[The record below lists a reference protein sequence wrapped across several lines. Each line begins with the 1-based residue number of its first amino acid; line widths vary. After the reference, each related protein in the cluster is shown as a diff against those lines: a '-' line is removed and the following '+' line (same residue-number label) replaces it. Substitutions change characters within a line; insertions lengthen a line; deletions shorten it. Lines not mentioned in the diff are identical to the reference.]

1 MAWSYNNTTTPGVLT
16 STGGTEAS
24 PDSVAAGLA
33 IVQAANAA
41 RAQVSIFGAWMDAV
55 EIRVGNSF
63 IRIDDDLH
71 LQIRG
76 SAFINPQNGGVIHG
90 FRSVVRFNTN
100 ANRTDNAC
108 DFETGSSFICLR
120 ERPNDPSPRIDYANT
135 NRMDYPNIQSG
146 ATPAKVLIQGLDLYN
161 VAATTASYLK
171 LYFGRATTS
180 SVANVRA
187 FNSNFIINSQY
198 FSTTYNDSYIESLGL
213 PSESIANT
221 VVFNRPVFYRATPS
235 PFNETIRAADIT
247 INNPTFLN
255 DCWDGTCSL
264 ADALSN
270 SKLRIQYDYT
280 NTFKSGLTPIADVN
294 VRFTRARQSVTGSP
308 TWTAPNATVTATSNA
323 QGTYTAVSLLDAYRE
338 GTSGTNLERFNWTAK
353 ARTHNRR
360 SAAENIFTNRVF
372 YQGTTNLS
380 AGYSEEV
387 QMLDL
392 AFAPATLAAGL
403 AITGVA
409 FDSAGNCTLTAN
421 RTALEIFQAWCSAS
435 RNNLDM
441 PDVWRYDG
449 VTLTMGAAN
458 LSGTG
463 TATGNFTTTGTIT
476 APVNGSYQDSTGV
489 KANITNLDPQGFGTT
504 WVFGWITTPN
514 YAGRNPALPPASWTG
529 WSQSSGTGN
538 STQVTLAPTTEYQL
552 FLRIPGYFAPI
563 GPIATIDTAT
573 QTSVSL
579 PVIVDTDLVGNNL
592 WPQTAAHMTQ
602 AAKFAYDVPEQ
613 VVEYNNVTGATEYIS
628 FLAAYRALE
637 LIAKAPTMAY
647 QLVQPLYVNG
657 TKDGF
662 TLPRGN
668 PLKARMSDASTGGGI
683 LQADISYADNQA
695 PAFDRFLANPDNA
708 GNHLLI
714 PQATAGVSASTV
726 ADIRSGLALEATL
739 ATKASQ
745 ASVSAI
751 PTNPLLTTDTR
762 LNNLDAAIST
772 RSTLTAPQ
780 VRTELATELSRLDVA
795 VSTRLAASAYTAPT
809 TAPTAAQ
816 NATAVRAELA
826 TELGRVDV
834 AVSSRAT
841 PANVTA
847 AQTAI
852 VGEINANEV
861 KIDAVK
867 ADTAAIKLKTDA
879 QVNGPTAVQIRAEME
894 AAGSK
899 LDTAMKAAKSA
910 KLNTL

>member
-1 MAWSYNNTTTPGVLT
+1 MAWSYNNSVTPGVLT

-24 PDSVAAGLA
+24 PDSVTSGLSL
-33 IVQAANAA
+33 VQSINGA
-41 RAQVSIFGAWMDAV
+41 RAQVSIFGAWVQDV
-55 EIRVGNSF
+55 EIRAGGSF
-63 IRIDDDLH
+63 IRIDADLH
-71 LQIRG
+71 LQLRG

-108 DFETGSSFICLR
+108 TFATGSSFICLR

-135 NRMDYPNIQSG
+135 NRMDYPNIQAG

-161 VAATTASYLK
+161 VAATAGSYLK

-187 FNSNFIINSQY
+187 FNGNFIINSQY

-213 PSESIANT
+213 PSEPIANT

-235 PFNETIRAADIT
+235 PFNETLRSADVT

-255 DCWDGTCSL
+255 DCWNGACSFL
-264 ADALSN
+264 AGQVNAD

-308 TWTAPNATVTATSNA
+308 TWTVPNATVTATSNA

-338 GTSGTNLERFNWTAK
+338 GTSGTDLERFNWTAK

-372 YQGTTNLS
+372 YQGTKNLS

-403 AITGVA
+403 AITGVS

-476 APVNGSYQDSTGV
+476 APVTGTFTDVNNAGQIVVTGPAATDTVEMRKASDNSLISTRTGPGAFAVSPANVGV
-489 KANITNLDPQGFGTT
+489 SVYFERKVGTVLVMST
-504 WVFGWITTPN
+504 QTTPVTLGTIN
-514 YAGRNPALPPASWTG
+514 EDVPMFAGPQVAVANVDGMAKEATLQALATANQTEHDATQSAIAALPVPLS
-529 WSQSSGTGN
+529 
-538 STQVTLAPTTEYQL
+538 STQ
-552 FLRIPGYFAPI
+552 
-563 GPIATIDTAT
+563 
-573 QTSVSL
+573 
-579 PVIVDTDLVGNNL
+579 
-592 WPQTAAHMTQ
+592 TQ
-602 AAKFAYDVPEQ
+602 AAAAAALVAYDV
-613 VVEYNNVTGATEYIS
+613 VVPAD
-628 FLAAYRALE
+628 LAA
-637 LIAKAPTMAY
+637 
-647 QLVQPLYVNG
+647 
-657 TKDGF
+657 
-662 TLPRGN
+662 
-668 PLKARMSDASTGGGI
+668 
-683 LQADISYADNQA
+683 
-695 PAFDRFLANPDNA
+695 
-708 GNHLLI
+708 
-714 PQATAGVSASTV
+714 
-726 ADIRSGLALEATL
+726 LALEATAQAILQDTGTTGVVL
-739 ATKASQ
+739 ANGAITSSVVANNALGNNAFTTGFYNQINGEVDAALADYDAPTKAE
-745 ASVSAI
+745 
-751 PTNPLLTTDTR
+751 
-762 LNNLDAAIST
+762 LD
-772 RSTLTAPQ
+772 
-780 VRTELATELSRLDVA
+780 
-795 VSTRLAASAYTAPT
+795 
-809 TAPTAAQ
+809 
-816 NATAVRAELA
+816 
-826 TELGRVDV
+826 
-834 AVSSRAT
+834 
-841 PANVTA
+841 A

-852 VGEINANEV
+852 VTAVNTRASQTSVDALGSPAQAAALATLASTNQSEHDATQAAIAAIPAGVTVAQIRADIERTGGMLDAVPTLPEMLASTLAKQSDLAGLATAANVTTAQTAIIGEINANEV
-861 KIDAVK
+861 KIDGIK
-867 ADTAAIKLKTDA
+867 AKTDGLTFTQA
-879 QVNGPTAVQIRAEME
+879 GVIDANIQYVNDVQVKGTGAPGDEWNPV
-894 AAGSK
+894 
-899 LDTAMKAAKSA
+899 
-910 KLNTL
+910 